1 MPPAVSTTLSE
12 RLVSCNPRREFTI
25 VFDAPE
31 SNIACVMASSIALDS
46 SCSASL
52 IVFRRSS
59 RRAQWSADV
68 DVGLGP
74 ELAIEKDRCLLGG
87 ESSPVAAR

>member
-1 MPPAVSTTLSE
+1 MNSQT
-12 RLVSCNPRREFTI
+12 F
-25 VFDAPE
+25 FDAPE
-31 SNIACVMASSIALDS
+31 FNITCVMASLIALDS

-52 IVFRRSS
+52 IVFCRLS
-59 RRAQWSADV
+59 RQAQRSADV
-68 DVGLGP
+68 DVGLGL